1 MNFEPS
7 AYKNFVVIAF
17 LFFVGSTIGWVLELF
32 YRKFFA
38 RKENPQKRWVNPG
51 FLTGPWL
58 PVYGFGATALFVL
71 SWYES
76 DIARIDAGGAPHYAL
91 MIVFMALIMTAIE
104 FVAGIIFIKGM
115 KLRLWDYTEEW
126 GNLWGIIC
134 PKYTFFWALLSAAY
148 YFFLFPPFLDLVLWF
163 IEHPWFSFVVGTL
176 FGFFMV
182 DCAFSLRLG
191 TALRKKAMQIDKASA
206 INVQKL
212 QTVLRQD
219 RVTKFF
225 SSHSESFLSQK
236 LQSFEDFVSRSP
248 AKMNAG
254 DYD

>member
-1 MNFEPS
+1 MEYQPS
-7 AYKNFVVIAF
+7 AYKNFVIVAF
-17 LFFVGSTIGWVLELF
+17 LFFVGSMIGWVLELF
-32 YRKFFA
+32 YRKFFE
-38 RKENPQKRWVNPG
+38 RTQNPQKRWVNPG

-58 PVYGFGATALFVL
+58 PVYGFGATALFAMSFVET
-71 SWYES
+71 Y
-76 DIARIDAGGAPHYAL
+76 IAQIDTGGAAHYTL
-91 MIVFMALIMTAIE
+91 MIVFMALIMTGIE

-115 KLRLWDYTEEW
+115 KIRLWDYTEEW

-134 PKYTFFWALLSAAY
+134 PKYALFWAILSAAY

-163 IEHPWFSFVVGTL
+163 IEHPWFSFIVGAL
-176 FGFFMV
+176 FGIFV
-182 DCAFSLRLG
+182 IDCAFALRLG
-191 TALRKKAMQIDKASA
+191 TILRKKAMQIDKASA
-206 INVQKL
+206 INMQKL

-225 SSHSESFLSQK
+225 SAHSESFLTEK

-254 DYD
+254 KRD